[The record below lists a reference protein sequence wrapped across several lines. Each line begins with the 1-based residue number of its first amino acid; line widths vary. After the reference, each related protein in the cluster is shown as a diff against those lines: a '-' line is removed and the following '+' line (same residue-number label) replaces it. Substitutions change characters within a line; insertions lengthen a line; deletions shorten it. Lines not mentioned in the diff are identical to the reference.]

1 MASVPLS
8 VLVEGPAMA
17 SVLVKKAAISACE
30 EGRLESWLHSS
41 ARRMLAR
48 LSLKSEVS
56 RGPATLEKWLGS
68 LMKPSGRS
76 QMRVMGHAD
85 HGQIPRLSSH
95 PSQPYLFNNKFSSV
109 PFPLSSFRRS
119 RPSCSPKLSANLTIA
134 TTLARVRHLQ
144 AGQGE
149 GPMHRVLQ

>member
-48 LSLKSEVS
+48 LSLSRKFHGAQLLSRSGLEV
-56 RGPATLEKWLGS
+56 
-68 LMKPSGRS
+68 
-76 QMRVMGHAD
+76 
-85 HGQIPRLSSH
+85 
-95 PSQPYLFNNKFSSV
+95 
-109 PFPLSSFRRS
+109 
-119 RPSCSPKLSANLTIA
+119 
-134 TTLARVRHLQ
+134 
-144 AGQGE
+144 
-149 GPMHRVLQ
+149 